1 MAHETLKVDSFWRY
15 FYYSTCVVYNC
26 YIIWINE
33 PNVKT
38 PVEGRSRNALG
49 LNKVFICWKTILF
62 CANYIY
68 IYIYIYIY
76 LFCFVLFFKFEAVF
90 YAPG

>member
-15 FYYSTCVVYNC
+15 LYYSTCVVYNC

-38 PVEGRSRNALG
+38 PVE
-49 LNKVFICWKTILF
+49 VFICWKTILF
-62 CANYIY
+62 CANFIY
-68 IYIYIYIY
+68 IYI
-76 LFCFVLFFKFEAVF
+76 CFVLFFKFEAVF